1 MKKRKILDLSID
13 FNNDTKNF
21 EMKVETINQESKEIL
36 ITTGMI
42 DYSVI
47 MKILNILENLEL
59 YEIKL
64 KIDDEQAKNE

>member
-64 KIDDEQAKNE
+64 KIEEDQAKNE